1 MPSEPPLGMHLSDIL
16 PENSAPFLCAGNG
29 ALFAMTWGG
38 RVAIGKAQLPCSRSQ
53 ARQERPA
60 ERQPVRRMEKSVP
73 GAPGADPRHVHAVAV
88 AVKSVPGASGTTMA
102 NQVDAA
108 YGRSRVRL
116 GLAVSTFHRDAWEQP
131 TPGAPGRSQQQCQ
144 HQVGPRRTRRGR
156 VRGHRMADPKR
167 IGAVVHAATESV
179 SSALAGLDARFAR
192 TRASAREGYSPFSA
206 LALRAFSM
214 ICVGESKSSVLALP
228 GATHSSRCLTTMPM
242 FST

>member
-1 MPSEPPLGMHLSDIL
+1 MHLSDIL

-38 RVAIGKAQLPCSRSQ
+38 RVAIGKAQLSCSRSQ

-156 VRGHRMADPKR
+156 VRGHRMADPS
-167 IGAVVHAATESV
+167 ASV
-179 SSALAGLDARFAR
+179 RSCTPPPSRSQARWLASTPVSPEQERR
-192 TRASAREGYSPFSA
+192 RVRAIRPFPPWPCGP
-206 LALRAFSM
+206 F
-214 ICVGESKSSVLALP
+214 P
-228 GATHSSRCLTTMPM
+228 
-242 FST
+242 

>member
-1 MPSEPPLGMHLSDIL
+1 MPSGPPLRMHLSDIL
-16 PENSAPFLCAGNG
+16 PENSAPFLCAGMGHCSQWHG
-29 ALFAMTWGG
+29 AVALPSARRNYRAVGPG
-38 RVAIGKAQLPCSRSQ
+38 RVGDDHGESSRCSL
-53 ARQERPA
+53 RP
-60 ERQPVRRMEKSVP
+60 VSS
-73 GAPGADPRHVHAVAV
+73 APGAGRKHFP
-88 AVKSVPGASGTTMA
+88 SGRM
-102 NQVDAA
+102 
-108 YGRSRVRL
+108 G
-116 GLAVSTFHRDAWEQP
+116 QP

-144 HQVGPRRTRRGR
+144 HQVGPRRTRCGR
-156 VRGHRMADPKR
+156 VRGHRMVDPKR